1 MRAAPGKAR
10 FSIMAITTI
19 EQAAAALKF
28 EIAGM
33 VQGVGFRPHVYRLA
47 VRHGLKGFV
56 RNTESGV
63 EIHVEGEPGAPERFW
78 TALMDGLPEHAR
90 VYGVERTVCEP
101 AGFEEFRIEESD
113 STPGGVPVML
123 PDLAPC
129 PECLEEMH
137 DPSSRR
143 YHYPFTNCTHCGPRY
158 SIIET
163 MPYDRARTSMKGF
176 RMCPECRREYQD
188 VEDRRFHAQPI
199 GCPSCG
205 PSVKVLFSDGSE
217 LGFGHGFDTP
227 AAQVAWVLADG
238 LIVAL
243 LGVGGFQLLADAS
256 SEAAVRRLRR
266 LKERDAKPFAVM
278 VPDVA
283 AAERLCRLS
292 EEERRLLTS
301 PAAPIVLAR
310 GGKDVDLAPS
320 VCMFSR
326 FVGIMLPSSP
336 LHALLM
342 DVWGKPLVVTSGNLS
357 GEPLCVSVEEGLE
370 KLGHVADVFWCMTVR

>member
-1 MRAAPGKAR
+1 
-10 FSIMAITTI
+10 
-19 EQAAAALKF
+19 
-28 EIAGM
+28 
-33 VQGVGFRPHVYRLA
+33 
-47 VRHGLKGFV
+47 
-56 RNTESGV
+56 
-63 EIHVEGEPGAPERFW
+63 
-78 TALMDGLPEHAR
+78 
-90 VYGVERTVCEP
+90 
-101 AGFEEFRIEESD
+101 
-113 STPGGVPVML
+113 
-123 PDLAPC
+123 
-129 PECLEEMH
+129 
-137 DPSSRR
+137 
-143 YHYPFTNCTHCGPRY
+143 
-158 SIIET
+158 
-163 MPYDRARTSMKGF
+163 
-176 RMCPECRREYQD
+176 MCPECRREYQD

-227 AAQVAWVLADG
+227 AAQAAWVLADG

-292 EEERRLLTS
+292 EEERRLAGFS
-301 PAAPIVLAR
+301 GRPHCAGPGR
-310 GGKDVDLAPS
+310 KDVDLAPS

-370 KLGHVADVFWCMTVR
+370 KLGHVADVFLVHDRPVVRPVDDSVVRVTDGRAMMVRRARGYAPRPVWRTSAAAPDVLALGAGLKNTICWLKRGVAVMSQHLGDLSSAASLNAFERTVEALGRTLDAVPQVIAVDAHLDGPTFALGRRLARKWNATVVPVQHHQAHVLLPAPWKMKRRFPLWA

>member
-1 MRAAPGKAR
+1 
-10 FSIMAITTI
+10 MAITTI

-63 EIHVEGEPGAPERFW
+63 EIHVEGESGAPERFW

-129 PECLEEMH
+129 PECLEEMR
-137 DPSSRR
+137 DPFSRR

-163 MPYDRARTSMKGF
+163 MPYDRAGTSMKGF

-238 LIVAL
+238 LI
-243 LGVGGFQLLADAS
+243 
-256 SEAAVRRLRR
+256 AV
-266 LKERDAKPFAVM
+266 
-278 VPDVA
+278 
-283 AAERLCRLS
+283 S
-292 EEERRLLTS
+292 YTHLT
-301 PAAPIVLAR
+301 
-310 GGKDVDLAPS
+310 
-320 VCMFSR
+320 
-326 FVGIMLPSSP
+326 LPTK
-336 LHALLM
+336 A
-342 DVWGKPLVVTSGNLS
+342 
-357 GEPLCVSVEEGLE
+357 
-370 KLGHVADVFWCMTVR
+370 

>member
-1 MRAAPGKAR
+1 
-10 FSIMAITTI
+10 MAITTI

-137 DPSSRR
+137 DPPVSLSV
-143 YHYPFTNCTHCGPRY
+143 
-158 SIIET
+158 
-163 MPYDRARTSMKGF
+163 
-176 RMCPECRREYQD
+176 YQ
-188 VEDRRFHAQPI
+188 
-199 GCPSCG
+199 
-205 PSVKVLFSDGSE
+205 
-217 LGFGHGFDTP
+217 
-227 AAQVAWVLADG
+227 
-238 LIVAL
+238 
-243 LGVGGFQLLADAS
+243 
-256 SEAAVRRLRR
+256 
-266 LKERDAKPFAVM
+266 
-278 VPDVA
+278 
-283 AAERLCRLS
+283 
-292 EEERRLLTS
+292 
-301 PAAPIVLAR
+301 
-310 GGKDVDLAPS
+310 
-320 VCMFSR
+320 
-326 FVGIMLPSSP
+326 
-336 LHALLM
+336 LHALRS
-342 DVWGKPLVVTSGNLS
+342 PLF
-357 GEPLCVSVEEGLE
+357 
-370 KLGHVADVFWCMTVR
+370 HY

>member
-1 MRAAPGKAR
+1 
-10 FSIMAITTI
+10 MAITTI

-163 MPYDRARTSMKGF
+163 MPYDRAGTSMKGF

-227 AAQVAWVLADG
+227 AAQAAWVLADG

-278 VPDVA
+278 VPD
-283 AAERLCRLS
+283 
-292 EEERRLLTS
+292 
-301 PAAPIVLAR
+301 
-310 GGKDVDLAPS
+310 
-320 VCMFSR
+320 
-326 FVGIMLPSSP
+326 
-336 LHALLM
+336 
-342 DVWGKPLVVTSGNLS
+342 
-357 GEPLCVSVEEGLE
+357 
-370 KLGHVADVFWCMTVR
+370 

>member
-63 EIHVEGEPGAPERFW
+63 EIHVEGESGAPERFW

-129 PECLEEMH
+129 PECLEEM
-137 DPSSRR
+137 
-143 YHYPFTNCTHCGPRY
+143 
-158 SIIET
+158 
-163 MPYDRARTSMKGF
+163 
-176 RMCPECRREYQD
+176 
-188 VEDRRFHAQPI
+188 
-199 GCPSCG
+199 
-205 PSVKVLFSDGSE
+205 
-217 LGFGHGFDTP
+217 
-227 AAQVAWVLADG
+227 
-238 LIVAL
+238 
-243 LGVGGFQLLADAS
+243 
-256 SEAAVRRLRR
+256 
-266 LKERDAKPFAVM
+266 RDAFSAGIII
-278 VPDVA
+278 
-283 AAERLCRLS
+283 RL
-292 EEERRLLTS
+292 
-301 PAAPIVLAR
+301 P
-310 GGKDVDLAPS
+310 
-320 VCMFSR
+320 
-326 FVGIMLPSSP
+326 
-336 LHALLM
+336 
-342 DVWGKPLVVTSGNLS
+342 
-357 GEPLCVSVEEGLE
+357 
-370 KLGHVADVFWCMTVR
+370 TVRTAVPAIPLLRQCRMTARAPA

>member
-123 PDLAPC
+123 PDLA
-129 PECLEEMH
+129 LT
-137 DPSSRR
+137 R
-143 YHYPFTNCTHCGPRY
+143 
-158 SIIET
+158 
-163 MPYDRARTSMKGF
+163 
-176 RMCPECRREYQD
+176 
-188 VEDRRFHAQPI
+188 PI
-199 GCPSCG
+199 RHFV
-205 PSVKVLFSDGSE
+205 SVVLP
-217 LGFGHGFDTP
+217 TP
-227 AAQVAWVLADG
+227 LRP
-238 LIVAL
+238 
-243 LGVGGFQLLADAS
+243 
-256 SEAAVRRLRR
+256 RRLVTFPGSTSKEMPRR
-266 LKERDAKPFAVM
+266 M
-278 VPDVA
+278 
-283 AAERLCRLS
+283 
-292 EEERRLLTS
+292 
-301 PAAPIVLAR
+301 
-310 GGKDVDLAPS
+310 
-320 VCMFSR
+320 
-326 FVGIMLPSSP
+326 
-336 LHALLM
+336 
-342 DVWGKPLVVTSGNLS
+342 
-357 GEPLCVSVEEGLE
+357 
-370 KLGHVADVFWCMTVR
+370 